1 MKRIDV
7 NESVFIEALGPT
19 EAQDPIVYLVFD
31 DFPERQ
37 SIPVFAREIK
47 ALVNALA
54 EAAGW
59 IAETWT
65 GGGNDD

>member
-1 MKRIDV
+1 MKKIDV
-7 NESVFIEALGPT
+7 TIGVYIEALGPD

-31 DFPERQ
+31 DYPETQR
-37 SIPVFAREIK
+37 IPIYACRIR

-59 IAETWT
+59 IAENWT
-65 GGGNDD
+65 GGGNG

>member
-1 MKRIDV
+1 MKKFDV
-7 NESVFIEALGPT
+7 TKSVFIEALGPT
-19 EAQDPIVYLVFD
+19 EAQDPVVYLVFD

-54 EAAGW
+54 EAACW
-59 IAETWT
+59 IAESWT
-65 GGGNDD
+65 GGGDEP